1 MLKEEILAL
10 LLNAKEPVSGERIC
24 RTLGVTRAAV
34 WKTIDQL
41 RQEGYTVDAAP
52 KRGYTLASV
61 PDRLDTALVRA
72 YLSGHPWQQLVT
84 AGPSADSTNNAC

>member
-34 WKTIDQL
+34 WKTLFI
-41 RQEGYTVDAAP
+41 
-52 KRGYTLASV
+52 
-61 PDRLDTALVRA
+61 
-72 YLSGHPWQQLVT
+72 
-84 AGPSADSTNNAC
+84 PSPSI